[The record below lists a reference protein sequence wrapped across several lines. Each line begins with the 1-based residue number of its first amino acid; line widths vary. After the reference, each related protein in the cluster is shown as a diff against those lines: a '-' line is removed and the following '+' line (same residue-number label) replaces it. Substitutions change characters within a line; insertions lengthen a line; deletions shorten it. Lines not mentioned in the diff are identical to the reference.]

1 MIRAVI
7 CKNAWQGGAVL
18 ERARRQRNTGVAA
31 PNEASI
37 VL

>member
-7 CKNAWQGGAVL
+7 CKNAWQGGAVSK
-18 ERARRQRNTGVAA
+18 RVRRQRNTGLAA
-31 PNEASI
+31 PNEAGI